1 MFHAYQHSSY
11 FSVTQGLNCTKCS
24 GADYV
29 HLETGTSFCFI
40 NIPVLFCEQRIW
52 KQKVRERSI
61 TKLKWCPVPSAQQNI
76 MICGLCT
83 KWWWCIVKQSRNGAG
98 FTTRWQM
105 GGRWLEQSTR
115 CSHYQYFHWISDL
128 SNTDH
133 NLTGVSLKLVASPR
147 FFIRYTKFHVRYR

>member
-11 FSVTQGLNCTKCS
+11 FSVTQGLNCTQCS
-24 GADYV
+24 GADY
-29 HLETGTSFCFI
+29 LKIGISFCFI
-40 NIPVLFCEQRIW
+40 NIPVLVSEERIW
-52 KQKVRERSI
+52 KQKVREQSI
-61 TKLKWCPVPSAQQNI
+61 TKLKWCPVSSAQQNI

-133 NLTGVSLKLVASPR
+133 HLTGVRLKLVASAR
-147 FFIRYTKFHVRYR
+147 FFMLYMKFNVHYR